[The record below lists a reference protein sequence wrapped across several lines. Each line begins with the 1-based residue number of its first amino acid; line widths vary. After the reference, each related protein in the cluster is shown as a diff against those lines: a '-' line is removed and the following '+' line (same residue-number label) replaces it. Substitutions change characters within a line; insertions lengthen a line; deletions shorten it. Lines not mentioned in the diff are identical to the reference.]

1 MKQDECIKGDK
12 MSRVLVV
19 DDDEDLAILITN
31 ILKKSGYDVTMALS
45 AKDVLEMNYRQYDLI
60 LLDVMMP
67 EMDGFEL
74 CKIIR
79 DQVDA
84 PIIFLTA
91 KGMENDIMY
100 GLGTGADDYLVKP
113 FGVGELRARVAAHL
127 RREQREK
134 KYNLH
139 VSGIDF
145 NLAGKEML
153 IQGEKINLTK
163 SEYLICEY
171 LAYNKGQVFTKEKIY
186 EKVYG
191 YEGESDVSTI
201 TVHIKNIRLKL
212 KPYNLSPIETVWG
225 IGYKWV

>member
-1 MKQDECIKGDK
+1 
-12 MSRVLVV
+12 MSRILVV
-19 DDDEDLAILITN
+19 DDEEDLVRLIAT
-31 ILKKSGYDVTMALS
+31 ILKKSGHEVVMACS
-45 AKDVLEMNYRQYDLI
+45 AKEVLEKDYKFFDLI

-74 CKIIR
+74 CKQIR
-79 DQVDA
+79 NQVDA

-91 KGMENDIMY
+91 KSMENDIMY
-100 GLGTGADDYLVKP
+100 GLATGADDYLTKP
-113 FGVGELRARVAAHL
+113 FGAGELRARVEAHL

-134 KYNLH
+134 KHTLH
-139 VSGIDF
+139 VSGVDF
-145 NLAGKEML
+145 NLTGKEML
-153 IQGEKINLTK
+153 IDGERMSLTK

-171 LAYNKGQVFTKEKIY
+171 LACNKGQVFTKESIY

-201 TVHIKNIRLKL
+201 TVHIKNIRIKL
-212 KPYNLSPIETVWG
+212 KPYNVSPIETVWG